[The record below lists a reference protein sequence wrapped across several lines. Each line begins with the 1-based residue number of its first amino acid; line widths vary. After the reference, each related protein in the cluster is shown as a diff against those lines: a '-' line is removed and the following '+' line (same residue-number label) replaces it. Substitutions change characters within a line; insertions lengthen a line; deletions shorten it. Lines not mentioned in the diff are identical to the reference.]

1 MKMRRP
7 FSWQHAKTSCSN
19 HQKWKKHFSIKLW
32 TASPF
37 VILSQYYYA
46 DLYWS
51 AAEQANYSHVNITE
65 YYFDQLPYI
74 SSAFSCWEND
84 WLICRASLPSVILC
98 FITHSFVCFSKR
110 VLMLASLLSVSMIL
124 IYWMILNWHLVVTE
138 KFWAFLL
145 TWYGS
150 QSNEMCFNIASIFKR
165 SSSTCVSL
173 LYHLTGGCLYIDLQ
187 NMFSN

>member
-46 DLYWS
+46 ELYWS

-84 WLICRASLPSVILC
+84 WLIIGHHYLLLFYVLLLTLLFVFLRESWCWLHFSQWVWSSFIGWSWIDIWSSQKSSEPSFLLGMAHNQIKCVLTWLVYSSYQVPPVWAC
-98 FITHSFVCFSKR
+98 FI
-110 VLMLASLLSVSMIL
+110 I
-124 IYWMILNWHLVVTE
+124 
-138 KFWAFLL
+138 
-145 TWYGS
+145 S
-150 QSNEMCFNIASIFKR
+150 QVAVFI
-165 SSSTCVSL
+165 
-173 LYHLTGGCLYIDLQ
+173 
-187 NMFSN
+187 